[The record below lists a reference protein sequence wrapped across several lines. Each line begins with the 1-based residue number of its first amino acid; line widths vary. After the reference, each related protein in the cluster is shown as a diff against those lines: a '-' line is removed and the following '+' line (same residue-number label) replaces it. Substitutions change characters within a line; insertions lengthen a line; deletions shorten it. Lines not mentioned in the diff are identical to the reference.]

1 MATPK
6 LRRTAHPT
14 LAQALARYL
23 VEISSTKKSAVT
35 ERSIASI
42 WTGTRLAGRPI
53 DRIRNTDI
61 IAVRDKWLEQHKP
74 ATVVRR
80 LAMLS
85 HLYTVLRKD
94 WGWPELA
101 NPVQLVRRPLV
112 DDARERRLYTS
123 IRLRGVPQNVCPR
136 SELQWLIDA
145 TDSAELPAIM
155 LLATETA
162 MRRSEITGI
171 RRENIDLRHGIV
183 LLPDTKNGSSRNVP
197 LTPWALDVLRRYL
210 ADKPARGTVF
220 TLSPGAVTRAFIRAR
235 QRARAAYESLCRQ
248 HGRRPQAAYFRDL
261 RFHDLRHEATSVLAD
276 VFEMHKLAKV
286 TGHKDTRMLLRY
298 YHPDGRDLARQ
309 LARSPLGR
317 AQTERIR
324 AMAGSSMLQPGLRL

>member
-1 MATPK
+1 MPSPK
-6 LRRTAHPT
+6 LRRPSYPT
-14 LAQALARYL
+14 LSQALVRYL
-23 VEISSTKKSAVT
+23 AEISPTKKSFFT
-35 ERSIASI
+35 ERSITSM
-42 WTGTRLAGRPI
+42 WLGTRLAGRPI

-61 IAVRDKWLEQHKP
+61 ITVRDEWLSRHRP

-80 LAMLS
+80 LALLS

-101 NPVQLVRRPLV
+101 NPVQLVRRPAV
-112 DDARERRLYTS
+112 DDARERRLFTC
-123 IRLRGVPQNVCPR
+123 IRLRGVPQSVCPR
-136 SELQWLIDA
+136 SELEWLIDA

-155 LLATETA
+155 TLATETA
-162 MRRSEITGI
+162 MRRSEIAGI
-171 RRENIDLRHGIV
+171 RREHIDLRHGTV
-183 LLPDTKNGSSRNVP
+183 HLPDTKNGSVRTVP
-197 LTPWALDVLRRYL
+197 LSPWALEILRRYL
-210 ADKPARGTVF
+210 TNRPARGSIF

-235 QRARAAYESLCRQ
+235 YRARIAYEALCRE
-248 HGRRPQAAYFRDL
+248 HGRRPQTAYFRNL

-324 AMAGSSMLQPGLRL
+324 TMTA